1 VSNVSSHSYAMACG
15 TRAPVASQAA
25 FSLSDFKI
33 AILTDGAVTALQCS
47 MQLSNLCDESHCPL
61 RQILTSG
68 KVMVDSDMLYVGS
81 HAMGL
86 LAVARAA
93 ARPASAT
100 VKRWHAMQMQND
112 RCRP

>member
-1 VSNVSSHSYAMACG
+1 MPCG

-25 FSLSDFKI
+25 FSLRDFKI
-33 AILTDGAVTALQCS
+33 AILTDGAV
-47 MQLSNLCDESHCPL
+47 DFEPL

-112 RCRP
+112 RCRPWGLAVEESFDNFAIFTCL